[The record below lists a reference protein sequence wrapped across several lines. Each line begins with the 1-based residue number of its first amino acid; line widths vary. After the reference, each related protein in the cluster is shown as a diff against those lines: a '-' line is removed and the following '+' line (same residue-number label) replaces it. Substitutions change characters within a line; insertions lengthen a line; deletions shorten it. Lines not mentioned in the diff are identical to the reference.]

1 MIKAKEKIMQALV
14 SGSSACAEEIM
25 ALATRIETLLIRE
38 MTKRLNHATINGY
51 FK

>member
-14 SGSSACAEEIM
+14 SGSSACAEEKM